1 MISED
6 PGMSAS
12 ESTAIAS
19 SMPESF
25 HSTINLPEEPLIK
38 IRPSRPWSFIDY
50 RDVWAHRELFVFL
63 VWRDL
68 KVRYKQTILGAMWVI
83 LQPLL
88 MTVIF
93 MVFLGMIVRVPTPGV
108 PYPIFLY
115 AALLPWTYFSNA
127 VASSSY
133 SLVASAHMITK
144 VYFPR
149 VLVPAATVAVR
160 LSDFLIAFVILV
172 GLIVYYGIQPTWSVL
187 LLPVLVAHLT
197 LLAMAVGLS
206 LSAMNVKY
214 RDIGT
219 MIPVMLQL
227 WMFVSPIIYPST
239 MVPQRWRWLYDL
251 NPLAGIIE
259 NFRSCLFGLPLN
271 RDSLITS
278 ALVTLA
284 LLLYSAHIFRRMED
298 QFADVV

>member
-1 MISED
+1 
-6 PGMSAS
+6 MSDS
-12 ESTAIAS
+12 LYS
-19 SMPESF
+19 SLS
-25 HSTINLPEEPLIK
+25 LPEEPHIK
-38 IRPSRPWSFIDY
+38 IRPSRPWSLIDF
-50 RDVWAHRELFVFL
+50 RDVWAHRELFAFL

-93 MVFLGMIVRVPTPGV
+93 MVFLGMIVRVPTPNL

-133 SLVASAHMITK
+133 SLVASAHVITK

-149 VLVPAATVAVR
+149 VLIPAATVAVR
-160 LSDFLIAFVILV
+160 LSDFLIAFVILA
-172 GLIVYYGIQPTWSVL
+172 GLIVYYGIHPTWSIL
-187 LLPVLVAHLT
+187 LLPLVVVHLT
-197 LLAMAVGLS
+197 ILALAVGLL
-206 LSAMNVKY
+206 LSALNVKY
-214 RDIGT
+214 RDVGT
-219 MIPVMLQL
+219 MVPVMLQL

-239 MVPQRWRWLYDL
+239 MVPVRWRWVYDL

-259 NFRSCLFGLPLN
+259 NFRSCLFGLPMN
-271 RDSLITS
+271 RGSLITS
-278 ALVTLA
+278 AFITLA
-284 LLLYSAHIFRRMED
+284 LLFYSTHVFRRMED

>member
-1 MISED
+1 MISENA
-6 PGMSAS
+6 GVSTS
-12 ESTAIAS
+12 ELIIIAP
-19 SMPESF
+19 SMPESIP
-25 HSTINLPEEPLIK
+25 STISLPEEPLIK
-38 IRPSRPWSFIDY
+38 IRPTRPWSLIDF
-50 RDVWAHRELFVFL
+50 RDVWSHRELFVFL

-93 MVFLGMIVRVPTPGV
+93 MIFLGMIVRVPTPGV
-108 PYPIFLY
+108 PYPLFLY

-133 SLVASAHMITK
+133 SLVASAHVITK

-149 VLVPAATVAVR
+149 VLVPAAAVAVR
-160 LSDFLIAFVILV
+160 LSDFLIAFIILV
-172 GLIVYYGIQPTWSVL
+172 GLLVYYGIHPTWSIL
-187 LLPVLVAHLT
+187 LLPVVVAHLT
-197 LLAMAVGLS
+197 ILAMAVGLL
-206 LSAMNVKY
+206 LSALNVKY
-214 RDIGT
+214 RDVGT
-219 MIPVMLQL
+219 MVPVMLQL

-239 MVPQRWRWLYDL
+239 MVPARWRWVYDL

-259 NFRSCLFGLPLN
+259 NFRSCLFGLPMN
-271 RDSLITS
+271 RGSLIIS
-278 ALVTLA
+278 AFVTLA
-284 LLLYSAHIFRRMED
+284 LLFHAAHVFRRMED

>member
-1 MISED
+1 
-6 PGMSAS
+6 
-12 ESTAIAS
+12 
-19 SMPESF
+19 MPESF
-25 HSTINLPEEPLIK
+25 HSTISLPEEPLIK
-38 IRPSRPWSFIDY
+38 IRPTRRWAMIDF
-50 RDVWAHRELFVFL
+50 RDIWAHRELFVFL

-68 KVRYKQTILGAMWVI
+68 KVRYKQTILGALWVI

-93 MVFLGMIVRVPTPGV
+93 MIFLGMIVRVPTPGV
-108 PYPIFLY
+108 PYPLFLY
-115 AALLPWTYFSNA
+115 AALLPWTFFSNA

-133 SLVASAHMITK
+133 SLVASAHVITK

-149 VLVPAATVAVR
+149 ILVPAATVAVR
-160 LSDFLIAFVILV
+160 LSDFLIAFIILV
-172 GLIVYYGIQPTWSVL
+172 GLIVYYGIHPTWSIL
-187 LLPVLVAHLT
+187 LLPVVVAHLT
-197 LLAMAVGLS
+197 ILAMAVGLS
-206 LSAMNVKY
+206 LSALNVKY
-214 RDIGT
+214 RDVGT
-219 MIPVMLQL
+219 VVPVMLQL

-259 NFRSCLFGLPLN
+259 NFRLCLFGLPMN
-271 RDSLITS
+271 RASLLIS

-284 LLLYSAHIFRRMED
+284 LLFHAAHVFRRMED

>member
-1 MISED
+1 MISGNA
-6 PGMSAS
+6 GMSTS
-12 ESTAIAS
+12 ESTIAS

-25 HSTINLPEEPLIK
+25 HSNISLPEEPLIK
-38 IRPSRPWSFIDY
+38 IRPSRPWSLIDF
-50 RDVWAHRELFVFL
+50 RELWAHRELFVFL

-93 MVFLGMIVRVPTPGV
+93 MIFLGMIVRVPTPNV
-108 PYPIFLY
+108 PYPLFLY
-115 AALLPWTYFSNA
+115 GALLPWTFFSNA

-133 SLVASAHMITK
+133 SLVASAHVITK

-160 LSDFLIAFVILV
+160 LSDFLIAFIILV
-172 GLIVYYGIQPTWSVL
+172 GLIVYYGIQPGWSVL
-187 LLPVLVAHLT
+187 LLPLLVAHLT
-197 LLAMAVGLS
+197 VLAMAVGMS
-206 LSAMNVKY
+206 LSALNVKY
-214 RDIGT
+214 RDVGT
-219 MIPVMLQL
+219 MVPVMLQL

-259 NFRSCLFGLPLN
+259 NFRACLFGLPLN
-271 RDSLITS
+271 RGGLIIS
-278 ALVTLA
+278 AFVTLA
-284 LLLYSAHIFRRMED
+284 LLLYSARVFRKMED